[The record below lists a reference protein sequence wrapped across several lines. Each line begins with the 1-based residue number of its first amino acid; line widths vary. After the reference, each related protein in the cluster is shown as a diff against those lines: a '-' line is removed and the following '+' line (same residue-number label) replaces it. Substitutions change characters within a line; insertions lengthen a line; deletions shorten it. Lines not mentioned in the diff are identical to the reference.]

1 MARIIVVTSGKG
13 GVGKSTLV
21 ANLGSELAK
30 DHKVVLI
37 DADLGLKNLD
47 CILGLENRVIFDIED
62 VIENRADLMQALVN
76 DKKRENLYILPAC
89 RNLDVTKVDFKY
101 MEKIVLELQNNF
113 DYIFIDCPA
122 GIERG
127 FFNAINNAN
136 EAIIV
141 VSLDISS
148 IRDAD
153 KVIGILNQRGI
164 NDINLVINK
173 YNPDKINSNSLTI
186 NDALEVLNIPL
197 LGVVYYE
204 EMMSNIT
211 NRGEVIL
218 DYEKELASKCYKNI
232 AKRLNG
238 DNIPICK
245 YKKNS
250 IFSKIFS

>member
-1 MARIIVVTSGKG
+1 MSRIIVVTSGKG

-30 DHKVVLI
+30 TNKVVLI

-89 RNLDVTKVDFKY
+89 RNLDVTKVDLKY
-101 MEKIVLELQNNF
+101 MERIVFDLQKSF
-113 DYIFIDCPA
+113 DYIIIDCPA

-127 FFNAINNAN
+127 FLNAINTAN
-136 EAIIV
+136 EAIV
-141 VSLDISS
+141 VASLDISS

-153 KVIGILNQRGI
+153 KVIGILNNRGI
-164 NDINLVINK
+164 NDVKLVINK
-173 YNPDKINSNSLTI
+173 YNPEKQNSSSLTI
-186 NDALEVLNIPL
+186 DDAVEVLNIPL
-197 LGVVYYE
+197 LGIVYYE
-204 EMMSNIT
+204 ENMSNIS
-211 NRGEVIL
+211 NKGEIIL

-232 AKRLNG
+232 TKRLLG
-238 DNIPICK
+238 DNIQICK
-245 YKKNS
+245 YKKKS
-250 IFSKIFS
+250 ILSKIFS

>member
-197 LGVVYYE
+197 LGIVYYE
-204 EMMSNIT
+204 EMMSNIA

-245 YKKNS
+245 YKKKS

>member
-204 EMMSNIT
+204 ELMSNIT

-245 YKKNS
+245 YKKKS

>member
-245 YKKNS
+245 YKKKS

>member
-1 MARIIVVTSGKG
+1 MARIVVVTSGKG

-30 DHKVVLI
+30 QYKVVLI

-101 MEKIVLELQNNF
+101 MEKIVMELQNKF

-127 FFNAINNAN
+127 FYNAINNAN
-136 EAIIV
+136 EAIV
-141 VSLDISS
+141 VASLDISS

-153 KVIGILNQRGI
+153 KVIGILNQKGI
-164 NDINLVINK
+164 NDVSLVINK
-173 YNPDKINSNSLTI
+173 YNPEKQTSTSLTI
-186 NDALEVLNIPL
+186 EDALEVLNIPL
-197 LGVVYYE
+197 LGIVYYE
-204 EMMSNIT
+204 EIMSNIS
-211 NRGEVIL
+211 NKGEVIL

-232 AKRLNG
+232 ARRLQG
-238 DNIPICK
+238 ENIPVCK
-245 YKKNS
+245 YKKKS
-250 IFSKIFS
+250 IFSKLFS

>member
-30 DHKVVLI
+30 EFKVVLI

-62 VIENRADLMQALVN
+62 VIENRANLMQALVN

-101 MEKIVLELQNNF
+101 MEKIVLELQDKF

-136 EAIIV
+136 EAIV
-141 VSLDISS
+141 VASLDISS

-164 NDINLVINK
+164 N
-173 YNPDKINSNSLTI
+173 
-186 NDALEVLNIPL
+186 
-197 LGVVYYE
+197 
-204 EMMSNIT
+204 
-211 NRGEVIL
+211 
-218 DYEKELASKCYKNI
+218 
-232 AKRLNG
+232 
-238 DNIPICK
+238 
-245 YKKNS
+245 
-250 IFSKIFS
+250 

>member
-76 DKKRENLYILPAC
+76 DKKRENLYIWPAC

-245 YKKNS
+245 YKKKS

>member
-30 DHKVVLI
+30 EFKVVLI

-62 VIENRADLMQALVN
+62 VIENRANLMQALVN

-101 MEKIVLELQNNF
+101 MEKIVLELQDKF

-136 EAIIV
+136 EAIV
-141 VSLDISS
+141 VASLDISS

-164 NDINLVINK
+164 NEVGLVINK
-173 YNPDKINSNSLTI
+173 YNPEKQSSSSLTI
-186 NDALEVLNIPL
+186 EDALEVLNIPL

-204 EMMSNIT
+204 EMMSNIS
-211 NRGEVIL
+211 NKAEVIL

-232 AKRLNG
+232 SKRLQG
-238 DNIPICK
+238 ENIPILK
-245 YKKNS
+245 YKKKS
-250 IFSKIFS
+250 LFSKIFS

>member
-1 MARIIVVTSGKG
+1 MSRIIVVTSGKG

-30 DHKVVLI
+30 NNKVVLI

-62 VIENRADLMQALVN
+62 VIENRIELSKALVN

-101 MEKIVLELQNNF
+101 MEKIVMELQNDF
-113 DYIFIDCPA
+113 DYILIDCPA

-127 FFNAINNAN
+127 FFNAINTAN

-141 VSLDISS
+141 ASLDISS

-153 KVIGILNQRGI
+153 KVIGILNNRGI
-164 NDINLVINK
+164 NDVKLVINK
-173 YNPDKINSNSLTI
+173 YNPEKQVSSSLSI
-186 NDALEVLNIPL
+186 DDVNDVLNIPL

-204 EMMSNIT
+204 ENMSNIS
-211 NRGEVIL
+211 NKGEVIL

-232 AKRLNG
+232 SKRLQG
-238 DNIPICK
+238 ENIPICK
-245 YKKNS
+245 YKKKTF
-250 IFSKIFS
+250 FSKIFS

>member
-30 DHKVVLI
+30 EFKVVLI

-62 VIENRADLMQALVN
+62 VIENRANLMQALVN

-101 MEKIVLELQNNF
+101 MEKIVLELQDKF

-136 EAIIV
+136 EAIV
-141 VSLDISS
+141 VASLDISS

-164 NDINLVINK
+164 NEVGLVINK
-173 YNPDKINSNSLTI
+173 YNPEKQSSSSLTI
-186 NDALEVLNIPL
+186 EDAL
-197 LGVVYYE
+197 
-204 EMMSNIT
+204 
-211 NRGEVIL
+211 
-218 DYEKELASKCYKNI
+218 
-232 AKRLNG
+232 RLT
-238 DNIPICK
+238 
-245 YKKNS
+245 YKKINCCCLY
-250 IFSKIFS
+250 IVI

>member
-1 MARIIVVTSGKG
+1 MSRIIVITSGKG

-30 DHKVVLI
+30 ENKVALI

-47 CILGLENRVIFDIED
+47 CILGLENRVVFDIED
-62 VIENRADLMQALVN
+62 VIENRADLLQALVN
-76 DKKRENLYILPAC
+76 DKKRENLYVLPAC

-101 MEKIVLELQNNF
+101 MEKIVLELQEKF
-113 DYIFIDCPA
+113 DYILIDCPA

-127 FFNAINNAN
+127 FFNAINTAN
-136 EAIIV
+136 EAIVV

-164 NDINLVINK
+164 NDVKLVINK
-173 YNPDKINSNSLTI
+173 YNPEKMTNSSLTI
-186 NDALEVLNIPL
+186 EDVNDVLNIPL

-204 EMMSNIT
+204 ENMSNIA

-218 DYEKELASKCYKNI
+218 DYEKELGSKCYKNI
-232 AKRLNG
+232 ARRLQG
-238 DNIPICK
+238 EDVPICK
-245 YKKNS
+245 YKKKS
-250 IFSKIFS
+250 LFAKIFS

>member
-141 VSLDISS
+141 VYLDISS

-204 EMMSNIT
+204 ELMSNIT

-245 YKKNS
+245 YKKKS

>member
-1 MARIIVVTSGKG
+1 MARIIVVTSGNG

-204 EMMSNIT
+204 ELMSNIT

-245 YKKNS
+245 YKKKS